1 MILEFK
7 DLITS
12 PLNYK
17 HLLKFNDITP
27 FWSPLLSAVKVQN
40 IELCQIVVNKMNK
53 YYEQIQMKW
62 CPCTFAILYASSEN
76 LTKSFQFLYQFSKS
90 YEHIKICKGFGFGGY
105 LNPRHESSKVKNL
118 VYAISKVSVLEPL
131 KIILADGVKS
141 SGFICRTMKDAIRNE
156 HYAIISYL
164 LSEKVEL
171 IKE

>member
-1 MILEFK
+1 MEKFWESILKELPKFTIK
-7 DLITS
+7 EIFIHWNCDEIWLDKKS
-12 PLNYK
+12 WSLNYK

-62 CPCTFAILYASSEN
+62 CPCTFAIMYASSEN

-131 KIILADGVKS
+131 KIILADGV
-141 SGFICRTMKDAIRNE
+141 
-156 HYAIISYL
+156 
-164 LSEKVEL
+164 
-171 IKE
+171 